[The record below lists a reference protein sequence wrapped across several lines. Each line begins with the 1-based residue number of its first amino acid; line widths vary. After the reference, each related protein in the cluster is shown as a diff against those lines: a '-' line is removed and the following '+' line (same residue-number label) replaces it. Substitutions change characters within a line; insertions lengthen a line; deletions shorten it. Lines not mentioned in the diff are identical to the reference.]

1 MSLTILVYIF
11 LSFLSIS
18 FGILYFVYPK
28 ISSVLFLIIGLLI
41 PSSNQFMEFT
51 SYSGIYFYDY
61 FFLSVSI
68 YYLFQ
73 VIVTQNIRKSNIYNI
88 SLFLFIFLFY
98 IIIAI
103 SSSIS
108 IDKYFLRDLRPFLL
122 LFYGLVFIDLLR
134 AHRISLPIILNVLL
148 FSFIIK
154 IIFIIFQIFGAS
166 FSDVY
171 YENNSFRYFDA
182 STFVAS
188 LFLLI
193 GIFKKS
199 SLLLGVSKYKLN
211 IIKILA
217 ITIILIS
224 NLRIFLLALLIVYLI
239 FHNKNILKKLF
250 IVVITIF
257 LFLSYSYIMQIDRV
271 INAFEL
277 NNIVMQL
284 ANRFSP
290 AIIKI
295 SQMNFYNYIYGLGLG
310 TYFDIPWFEY
320 RGLDS
325 KLNTIDSTYLTFF
338 VKYGLVSIGVL
349 FLFFKILLKNVNDLL
364 LKRALIIFYLIV
376 FLTVSVLYQSG
387 AVIQILF
394 INMLMIS
401 INNED
406 STHSVSINT

>member
-1 MSLTILVYIF
+1 MPKK
-11 LSFLSIS
+11 LS
-18 FGILYFVYPK
+18 
-28 ISSVLFLIIGLLI
+28 
-41 PSSNQFMEFT
+41 
-51 SYSGIYFYDY
+51 
-61 FFLSVSI
+61 
-68 YYLFQ
+68 
-73 VIVTQNIRKSNIYNI
+73 
-88 SLFLFIFLFY
+88 
-98 IIIAI
+98 
-103 SSSIS
+103 
-108 IDKYFLRDLRPFLL
+108 
-122 LFYGLVFIDLLR
+122 
-134 AHRISLPIILNVLL
+134 
-148 FSFIIK
+148 
-154 IIFIIFQIFGAS
+154 
-166 FSDVY
+166 
-171 YENNSFRYFDA
+171 RYFDA

-193 GIFKKS
+193 GIFKNS

-250 IVVITIF
+250 IVVITIC

-338 VKYGLVSIGVL
+338 VKTYIPW
-349 FLFFKILLKNVNDLL
+349 
-364 LKRALIIFYLIV
+364 
-376 FLTVSVLYQSG
+376 
-387 AVIQILF
+387 
-394 INMLMIS
+394 
-401 INNED
+401 
-406 STHSVSINT
+406 